1 MNTWEPLRLGRGDV
15 LTRTPEG
22 TRHMSARADD
32 LSQNL
37 RSVLFLVSSRPT
49 VGELLDRAG
58 TLKNVLEGQITT
70 LIEMG
75 LIEVVNHSAAP
86 AAAPASDAY
95 LPPELPPVAGAKIEL
110 LKRLEASGS
119 CETSLLA
126 EELLEARTLRELAM
140 RARDIAYRLRDVDGN
155 AIAEKFWNDSKKV
168 LVAWRDLAAG
178 TGR

>member
-58 TLKNVLEGQITT
+58 ALKNVLEGQVTT

-75 LIEVVNHSAAP
+75 LVEVVDNTAP
-86 AAAPASDAY
+86 RTPPASGGY

-119 CETSLLA
+119 CEATLLA
-126 EELLEARTLRELAM
+126 EELLEARTLRELAV
-140 RARDIAYRLRDVDGN
+140 RAREIAYRLRDVDGN
-155 AIAEKFWNDSKKV
+155 AIAEGFWAEAKKI
-168 LVAWRDLAAG
+168 LIAWRDLAAG